1 LAYSA
6 SWHES
11 QKQARET
18 WVRPPQVSEAHVQQS
33 VASFKF
39 DEQMH
44 TYLVDTAPNDREKQR
59 LLRVAQPHAS
69 AFVTAVPSDEDG
81 KDTILRPRIYRTA
94 VAYRLGVPVLS
105 NELPCP
111 LCTQHINIYG
121 DHAICC
127 AKSGDLVIRHNTLR
141 NLVNSIASDGLLSPI
156 LEKKGILGPT
166 SGRRPGDVTIPNWEQ
181 GNGLAI
187 DVAVTSPL
195 QKSSVRLVSPC
206 EEYAANQKHRKYDL
220 SFEGTDYSFCA
231 MVFETLGAVN
241 HEGEE
246 VLQQLFRFAAK
257 RLGREFSS
265 FCGRSWAR
273 VSCSLQRS
281 VAQAILNRID
291 GNFLPLPETKTS
303 VVPEIPSLPL
313 AVPSVGSVP
322 ESPIGVV
329 SVGSES
335 VGSLSK
341 ATPSSVLSSV
351 GVPPQIP
358 LCPFEHGHSS
368 RAVVRLGG
376 EKEGGGEEMGPLS
389 VCPVSVVYVITPIN
403 SLSGWTGRRGYTN
416 RPEYIF
422 HTPTSPPPS
431 QCTLVSVRSPLHTT
445 PHHSHH
451 NTTQKRGEACGTST
465 IFIDLDEAAYGSQ
478 KVGRPAL

>member
-1 LAYSA
+1 VHFMRTTPLRQWQKQGEQFDGMVRTAAERILGFPMDERTFAQAALTPKLGGLGLRKSVEHADLAYSA

-156 LEKKGILGPT
+156 LEKKGPHLAA
-166 SGRRPGDVTIPNWEQ
+166 GRVT
-181 GNGLAI
+181 
-187 DVAVTSPL
+187 
-195 QKSSVRLVSPC
+195 
-206 EEYAANQKHRKYDL
+206 
-220 SFEGTDYSFCA
+220 
-231 MVFETLGAVN
+231 
-241 HEGEE
+241 
-246 VLQQLFRFAAK
+246 
-257 RLGREFSS
+257 
-265 FCGRSWAR
+265 
-273 VSCSLQRS
+273 
-281 VAQAILNRID
+281 
-291 GNFLPLPETKTS
+291 
-303 VVPEIPSLPL
+303 
-313 AVPSVGSVP
+313 
-322 ESPIGVV
+322 
-329 SVGSES
+329 
-335 VGSLSK
+335 
-341 ATPSSVLSSV
+341 
-351 GVPPQIP
+351 
-358 LCPFEHGHSS
+358 
-368 RAVVRLGG
+368 
-376 EKEGGGEEMGPLS
+376 
-389 VCPVSVVYVITPIN
+389 
-403 SLSGWTGRRGYTN
+403 
-416 RPEYIF
+416 
-422 HTPTSPPPS
+422 
-431 QCTLVSVRSPLHTT
+431 
-445 PHHSHH
+445 
-451 NTTQKRGEACGTST
+451 
-465 IFIDLDEAAYGSQ
+465 
-478 KVGRPAL
+478 